1 MPTMF
6 DRVGGEE
13 FFEQLTRRF
22 YDQVAGDDVLRP
34 LYPEDDQGLEL
45 ARVHLKLFLIQ
56 FWGGP
61 DVYRTER
68 GEPRLRMRHA
78 PFRIRQPE
86 RDVWVRHMTD
96 AVKSMGL
103 SELDEMQMLGYLTKA
118 ATAMINSE

>member
-13 FFEQLTRRF
+13 FFEQVTRRF
-22 YDQVAGDDVLRP
+22 YDQVAGDEVLRP
-34 LYPEDDQGLEL
+34 LYPEDDRELEL

-61 DVYRTER
+61 DDYRTER

-78 PFRIRQPE
+78 PFRIGQAE
-86 RDVWVRHMTD
+86 RDVWVRHMTA
-96 AVKSMGL
+96 AVKSMSL
-103 SELDEMQMLGYLTKA
+103 SELDEMQMLGYLSKA
-118 ATAMINSE
+118 ATAMINTE